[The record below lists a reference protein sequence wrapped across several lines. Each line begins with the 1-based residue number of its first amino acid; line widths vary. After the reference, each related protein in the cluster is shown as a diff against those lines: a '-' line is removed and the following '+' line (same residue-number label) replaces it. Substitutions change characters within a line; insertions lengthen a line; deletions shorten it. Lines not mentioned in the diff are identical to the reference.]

1 MSNKFA
7 IISGVST
14 YISKSSNDLPFCR
27 NDVLAMKDSLI
38 NGLKFPP
45 ENIQVLGRED
55 IVYADDYVKSLQ
67 EISSKIEANDL
78 FVLYFSG
85 HGGSLGGKHYLAFS
99 DKLISTQLIID
110 YIQEIKAKTKIIFL
124 DSCYSGHFILP
135 GYGKLN
141 IDDTIE
147 EFNSKGI
154 VVFTSSNSNQTSH
167 GHPDKPI
174 SVFTNSLCT
183 AMQSNLL
190 RRKGT
195 VTLYDIVRFVSLYLE
210 LWNKNNPTMQ
220 QSPIYRGN
228 IGGTVQFKVDDYIA
242 YKPENIYEEYDNY
255 IIYNVEPYHHA
266 LAKRLSVEVL
276 LKEPVTL
283 EELSN
288 ISKSIIERVKNA
300 EIHQNKKAEQ
310 YFNGKPANIIW
321 CYFANDEND
330 ITNSNFLCHT
340 TWVDNIQDKNQWY
353 KENGTT
359 RFLLNDI
366 HFDIHS
372 FYDTL
377 KRMNSENSGSIKS
390 VIKQNK
396 LILTRMVSSAEE
408 IIKIYNE
415 YLNDVI
421 TEVDLYHQLESV
433 IPVIDEY
440 YSKSGDIELPTKEI
454 SDFNQECQLLFAT
467 IHNLTLFYNEKYTF
481 ERSKSN
487 RKACMDM
494 TIKDYYRDL
503 QKIRELENSLTL

>member
-1 MSNKFA
+1 MSDKYA

-14 YISKSSNDLPFCR
+14 YISESTNNLPFCR
-27 NDVLAMKDSLI
+27 NDVLAIENSLV

-45 ENIQVLGRED
+45 ENIQVLGRGD
-55 IVYADDYVKSLQ
+55 IVYANDYAKSLQ
-67 EISSKIEANDL
+67 EISSKIKANDL
-78 FVLYFSG
+78 LVLYFSG
-85 HGGSLGGKHYLAFS
+85 HGGSIAGKHYLAFS
-99 DKLISTQLIID
+99 DKPISTQIIID
-110 YIQEIKAKTKIIFL
+110 YIHDIKAKTKIIFL
-124 DSCYSGHFILP
+124 DSCHSGNFDLP

-141 IDDTIE
+141 IDETIE

-154 VVFTSSNSNQTSH
+154 VVFTSSNSNQSSH
-167 GHPDKPI
+167 GHPDRPI
-174 SVFTNSLCT
+174 SVFTNFLST

-190 RRKGT
+190 KRKGT

-210 LWNKNNPTMQ
+210 LWNKNNPAMQ

-228 IGGTVQFKVDDYIA
+228 IGGTVKFIVDDYIA
-242 YKPENIYEEYDNY
+242 YKPENIYEEYENY
-255 IIYNVEPYHHA
+255 IIYNVEPSHHI

-330 ITNSNFLCHT
+330 IINSNFLCHT
-340 TWVDNIQDKNQWY
+340 TWVDNNQDKNQWC

-359 RFLLNDI
+359 RFLINDI

-377 KRMNSENSGSIKS
+377 KRMNSENSGSTKS
-390 VIKQNK
+390 VIKQIK

-421 TEVDLYHQLESV
+421 TEDDLYNQLKSV
-433 IPVIDEY
+433 ISVIDEY

-454 SDFNQECQLLFAT
+454 SDFDQECQSLFAT
-467 IHNLTLFYNEKYTF
+467 ISNLTLFYNKKYTF

-494 TIKDYYRDL
+494 TIKNYYC
-503 QKIRELENSLTL
+503 ELEKIHNLEKSLSL